1 MTEVV
6 TALLAVSIT
15 MDLLLWLWEP
25 YAAPTFT
32 IWVLNGGTCVPQQSA
47 LVCVRILHQGQYTC
61 LCAGRQL
68 PCGIPFRLHICTV
81 STIDF

>member
-1 MTEVV
+1 MPHLEQALPYCTASSASSCLCHGQAARLACILHSVRQAHLRKIGSMTEVV

-32 IWVLNGGTCVPQQSA
+32 I
-47 LVCVRILHQGQYTC
+47 
-61 LCAGRQL
+61 
-68 PCGIPFRLHICTV
+68 
-81 STIDF
+81 